1 MSPVQHFSRRFL
13 ALFVLSIAWALLVAS
28 LYPVGF

>member
-1 MSPVQHFSRRFL
+1 MSPVQHIGRRII

-28 LYPVGF
+28 LYPVAF